1 MAKKFSILYIMSN
14 EVASL
19 LLASVGWL
27 SAIKTHPLNLW
38 LQVFPEFFYPD
49 NHATSPADISSYV
62 HCFQDEGYHTSLAGK
77 ISFCGLEQLHE
88 PKESLLSDNYDSF
101 ANRDELHMD
110 PGPAVGTSSNQAPT
124 ADHRRHWTRD
134 KAKRVKPRHIGLV
147 NKAIHA
153 KASIKAKRKS
163 SKNARSLGT
172 DPAKEPWSTQRTASS
187 ASDNE
192 HSRPIFFNPSVV
204 DRGHE
209 EWFHATVENAHWLL
223 KKVPSALLI
232 LVQLDIPG
240 VAAEDASSPTSTMTA
255 TNTPT
260 STCIARPEG
269 CESSGL
275 TIFRIVVIS
284 VLAGAT
290 AFTFILAYAR
300 GYMLVYTIMM
310 ISADAAGLKLSNTP
324 NVDSSVPLA
333 VALFNLLMTGSQTYC
348 QYKKSRMGM
357 GDLFVICILAVGF
370 ELTIATK
377 VSATA
382 ADQWAFVVWQLTV
395 AAWACAKRVNN
406 AGRRYNEYI
415 LPA

>member
-1 MAKKFSILYIMSN
+1 
-14 EVASL
+14 
-19 LLASVGWL
+19 
-27 SAIKTHPLNLW
+27 
-38 LQVFPEFFYPD
+38 
-49 NHATSPADISSYV
+49 
-62 HCFQDEGYHTSLAGK
+62 
-77 ISFCGLEQLHE
+77 
-88 PKESLLSDNYDSF
+88 
-101 ANRDELHMD
+101 MD

-124 ADHRRHWTRD
+124 ADHRRHWKRD

-172 DPAKEPWSTQRTASS
+172 DPAKEPRSTQRTASS
-187 ASDNE
+187 APDDE
-192 HSRPIFFNPSVV
+192 HSRPVFLKPSAV

-209 EWFHATVENAHWLL
+209 DWLHATIGNAYWLL
-223 KKVPSALLI
+223 KQVPSALLV
-232 LVQLDIPG
+232 LVQFDIPG
-240 VAAEDASSPTSTMTA
+240 VAAEDASSPTSTLTA
-255 TNTPT
+255 TDTPT
-260 STCIARPEG
+260 PTCIALPEG

-275 TIFRIVVIS
+275 TVFRIVVIS

-310 ISADAAGLKLSNTP
+310 VAADAAGLKLANTP

-333 VALFNLLMTGSQTYC
+333 VALFNLLMTGGQTYC
-348 QYKKSRMGM
+348 QYKKSHMGM
-357 GDLFVICILAVGF
+357 GDFFAICISAVG
-370 ELTIATK
+370 LLLLIATK
-377 VSATA
+377 ISATT

-395 AAWACAKRVNN
+395 AAWACAKRLNN